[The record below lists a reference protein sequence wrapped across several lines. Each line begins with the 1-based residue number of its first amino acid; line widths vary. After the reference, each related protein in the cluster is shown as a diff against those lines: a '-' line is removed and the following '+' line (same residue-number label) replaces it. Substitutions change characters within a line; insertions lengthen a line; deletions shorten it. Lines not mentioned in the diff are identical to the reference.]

1 MVPAMDLVDL
11 RAFIAVAE
19 ERHFGRAAERLGVS
33 LAQVSQRVRRLE
45 ETLKA
50 ELLIRTTRSVVVTEA
65 GQQLLAEGKNLVAQM
80 TKLERDIRHLG
91 SGRAGILRLGAV
103 GSVSRTLLPRMIKL
117 LEQAMPSVKL
127 KVTAGMFTPAQE
139 QALLDGLIDLGL
151 LRLPVRHASLTYR
164 VVERDPLMLAIAA
177 SHPLASRDEVRI
189 EDLCREAFVTFPE
202 MSGSIVREAV
212 LTQCARAGFI
222 PNSLVEVSDTGTML
236 GLVAAGIGVALVPSS
251 AQNLSTEGVRFL
263 DLDSTENIE
272 IALAWQTGMRAK
284 LVHRA
289 LSVLDEAGLF
299 IGAERTPEIAP

>member
-1 MVPAMDLVDL
+1 MVPTMDLVDL
-11 RAFIAVAE
+11 RAFLAVAE
-19 ERHFGRAAERLGVS
+19 ERHFGRAAERLGIS

-65 GQQLLAEGKNLVAQM
+65 GQQLLSEGRDLVARV
-80 TKLERDIRHLG
+80 TKVESDIRRLG

-117 LEQAMPSVKL
+117 LERAIPDVKL
-127 KVTAGMFTPAQE
+127 KITAGMFTPAQE
-139 QALLDGLIDLGL
+139 QALLDGAIDLGI
-151 LRLPVRHASLTYR
+151 LRLPLRHASLTYR
-164 VVERDPLMLAIAA
+164 VVERDPLMLALATN
-177 SHPLASRDEVRI
+177 HPLASQDEVRI

-222 PNSLVEVSDTGTML
+222 PKSLVEVSDTGTL
-236 GLVAAGIGVALVPSS
+236 LSLVAAGIGVALVPSS
-251 AQNLSTEGVRFL
+251 AQNLSAQGVRFL

-272 IALAWQTGMRAK
+272 IALAWQTGTRAV
-284 LVHRA
+284 LVHQA
-289 LSVLDEAGLF
+289 LSVFDEAGLF
-299 IGAERTPEIAP
+299 IGAERTPEINP